1 MDGLD
6 HVAAA
11 EYLRRRAGAA
21 GWLCTLDVD
30 YRVDS
35 GVGSG
40 RHHFWERELAVSEW
54 AEPWFCF
61 VMSRAVV

>member
-40 RHHFWERELAVSEW
+40 RHHFWERELAVSER
-54 AEPWFCF
+54 AET
-61 VMSRAVV
+61 

>member
-40 RHHFWERELAVSEW
+40 RHHFWERELAVSER
-54 AEPWFCF
+54 AEP
-61 VMSRAVV
+61 

>member
-40 RHHFWERELAVSEW
+40 RHHFWERELAVSER
-54 AEPWFCF
+54 AETRFF
-61 VMSRAVV
+61 SAMSRAGV